1 VNNLYWIYIDYLIR
15 MSTPDTKNIKTEF
28 GTKDPETPEDVIRFT
43 RFVNREEDSAS
54 SDGDSS
60 DNEMPSRVRG
70 SRGEK
75 YRKKY
80 RASSD
85 NNTNLSA
92 LSGVSTSDI
101 AVSVPESNRDE
112 IDETALS
119 GRNTASDEIDE
130 TALSGRNTASDEID
144 ETALS
149 GRNTASDEI
158 DANTQ
163 QTGNVSEVPS
173 FETNSSSDD
182 DSSIDVN
189 LLESEKTEAT
199 RERNVIDAARD
210 EDDDIR
216 RVIEE
221 NTYIRTHIN
230 GVLDGDD
237 DALFM
242 TLSSPDPDNDATIF
256 YKKRYETNDTDQKEL
271 IPFIFLFAKTYKKID
286 DSVKAINTLL
296 QEDNKI
302 SEINSQLT
310 TLQGQLQM
318 FYELPLKHK
327 NGNNEN
333 LIENPDYDFVEAQ
346 PYVMTPKPGD
356 KPQIYFQTKEEEQKN
371 WEDFM
376 KYFDDIVSESYK
388 KGEVQ
393 FEPNAKKSVKKF
405 KEKYLTKKSNSFIS
419 RVFGPKQ
426 GGNKKQTRRPVMH
439 KKRQTRRK

>member
-1 VNNLYWIYIDYLIR
+1 
-15 MSTPDTKNIKTEF
+15 MSTPNTTNIKPEF
-28 GTKDPETPEDVIRFT
+28 GTKDPETPDEDIIRFT
-43 RFVNREEDSAS
+43 TFLNNRKEDSAS

-60 DNEMPSRVRG
+60 DNEMPSLATV
-70 SRGEK
+70 SQGEK
-75 YRKKY
+75 YEKKDG
-80 RASSD
+80 APSD

-101 AVSVPESNRDE
+101 AVSVPESSR
-112 IDETALS
+112 
-119 GRNTASDEIDE
+119 
-130 TALSGRNTASDEID
+130 DEID

-199 RERNVIDAARD
+199 GERNVIDAARD